1 MGYSVEEIS
10 TSESFE
16 THSVIQ
22 CCCSSRCCNVS
33 VFCGENFQCPIS
45 QQKKKCKTVEKGNN
59 VNVQEFNSGD
69 TNLIVKK
76 NQDI

>member
-10 TSESFE
+10 SSESFE
-16 THSVIQ
+16 THSFVQ

-45 QQKKKCKTVEKGNN
+45 QNNKKDCKTLEKGNN
-59 VNVQEFNSGD
+59 FVNIKEGCER
-69 TNLIVKK
+69 
-76 NQDI
+76 